1 MLRSATKAARAVVMG
16 TAETRPML
24 PTSVRT
30 ISSATISLFATVPTP
45 LCAIEKSSNSGS
57 AAPEYAMMSVNR
69 SDTPM
74 WMVSVAVPG
83 PERRFS
89 R

>member
-30 ISSATISLFATVPTP
+30 ISWATISLVRTSPRCRLDSVNST
-45 LCAIEKSSNSGS
+45 SSGS
-57 AAPEYAMMSVNR
+57 DAPA
-69 SDTPM
+69 
-74 WMVSVAVPG
+74 
-83 PERRFS
+83 
-89 R
+89 